1 MNSNEKNKK
10 FTYKDVENEIHEIH
24 YDPVNET
31 STALDIIASYLKC
44 QKVIYM
50 EASYLIDIK
59 LNFFMVPALFL
70 TAICSVLSSYVQKI
84 TNGSIILAALNA
96 FLTLLLSIINY
107 MKLDAQSEA
116 HKTSSHQYD
125 KLQSSI
131 EFFSGQTLLFSDL
144 TVSQLICHNSNSNQK
159 ITEEQK
165 KLTEEVR
172 KKIIEVESKI
182 NEIKEINQFLIPR
195 AIRYRYP
202 LIYNTNIFS
211 VIKKINQFK
220 VQLIGKLTNIKNLKY
235 ETKLQVENLHENI
248 IKLSQD
254 IDSINQTNEEQSV
267 KTKREANKLS
277 ELNSLKSLLKES
289 KIKYDI
295 YEKQDNTIFDD
306 IISLSTVFT
315 KIDDMFQKE
324 IQNAEMLKKSWFAP
338 CLYFDSNYHDPRKI
352 DRILRL
358 LLYPE
363 NTRKYFSESMFFNC
377 SISTCCLKNNNDYD
391 NINIEDESVSQDAT
405 TLPV

>member
-1 MNSNEKNKK
+1 MNSNENNKRYT
-10 FTYKDVENEIHEIH
+10 FKDVENEIHDIH

-44 QKVIYM
+44 QKIIYM
-50 EASYLIDIK
+50 EASFYIDIK
-59 LNFFMVPALFL
+59 LNFFMLPALFL
-70 TAICSVLSSYVQKI
+70 TAICSVLSSYVNLI
-84 TNGSIILAALNA
+84 VNGSIILASLNA

-144 TVSQLICHNSNSNQK
+144 TVSQLLCQNNHPNQRM
-159 ITEEQK
+159 TDEQK
-165 KLTEEVR
+165 KLMEEVR
-172 KKIIEVESKI
+172 KKITEVESKI
-182 NEIKEINQFLIPR
+182 TEIKEINQFLIPR
-195 AIRYRYP
+195 IIRYRYP

-235 ETKLQVENLHENI
+235 DSKLEIDKIKKNIIDLDNDIENI
-248 IKLSQD
+248 NREND
-254 IDSINQTNEEQSV
+254 EQST
-267 KTKREANKLS
+267 KTRKEASKLS
-277 ELNSLKSLLKES
+277 EINSLKTVLKDL
-289 KIKYDI
+289 KVKHDY
-295 YEKQDNTIFDD
+295 YEKQDNIIFDD

-324 IQNAEMLKKSWFAP
+324 IQNAEMVKKSWFAP

-363 NTRKYFSESMFFNC
+363 NTRKYFSESRFFNFNWSQC
-377 SISTCCLKNNNDYD
+377 CHKDSNIDSIQID
-391 NINIEDESVSQDAT
+391 DESLSQDNS